1 MIISLSTDAAA
12 RIVAIHA
19 AASDRER
26 TSPILA
32 GVCLRTIATDEGRA
46 LVIVATDG
54 KLLIEERWTLDAG
67 HLEDGEINLG
77 PDAVAM
83 LKAWLKMVDKSLGK
97 RPSATIEM
105 HWDGKVATFKGCG
118 LPVGD
123 CPLRA
128 MEGCFPRYDPALRPT
143 DEPTKCDRLGFNL
156 DYFARVAECWKEKRQ
171 DAVAVEMI
179 HYRGT
184 VLRRMRLPVGCQSM
198 LALVMP
204 ISLPA

>member
-1 MIISLSTDAAA
+1 
-12 RIVAIHA
+12 
-19 AASDRER
+19 
-26 TSPILA
+26 
-32 GVCLRTIATDEGRA
+32 
-46 LVIVATDG
+46 VATDG

-67 HLEDGEINLG
+67 NLEDREVNLG
-77 PDAVAM
+77 QAAVDT
-83 LKAWLKMVDKSLGK
+83 LKGWLKMVDKSIGK
-97 RPSATIEM
+97 RPSATIEV
-105 HWDGKVATFKGCG
+105 HWDGKVATFKACG

-128 MEGCFPRYDPALRPT
+128 VEGYFPRYDHALRPT
-143 DEPTKCDRLGFNL
+143 DAPTKCDRLGFNL

-198 LALVMP
+198 LALIMP
-204 ISLPA
+204 ISLPS